1 MVLENATVPLS
12 ISTAFGT
19 ITGNTLNP
27 VGVLRLVVTK
37 AIDLKCPREKGKN
50 SNENFQNSYEVYL
63 IFQIY

>member
-27 VGVLRLVVTK
+27 VGALRLVVAK
-37 AIDLKCPREKGKN
+37 AIDLKCPRDKGKN
-50 SNENFQNSYEVYL
+50 SNKSSQKF
-63 IFQIY
+63 I